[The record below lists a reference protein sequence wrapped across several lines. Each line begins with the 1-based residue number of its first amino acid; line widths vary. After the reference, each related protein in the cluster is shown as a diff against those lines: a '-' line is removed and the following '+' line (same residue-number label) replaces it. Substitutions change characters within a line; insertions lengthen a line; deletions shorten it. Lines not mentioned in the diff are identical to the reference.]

1 MKSVHDVDMTT
12 GAAPLRQRV
21 LRLASTPPSQLGL
34 LLAVLVTLCL
44 ATGAAGAADVY
55 SRRSVLKGIA
65 EQSSP
70 LTNAAL
76 QIYQS
81 LSDADATANGVFLV
95 GDQATTEPQERY
107 RHDITEAAAAL
118 STASAVAPDGNTAN
132 AAAELTAQLPVYAGL
147 VQTAQANNRQGHA
160 VGTSYLQEASELV
173 REHMLPIADRLYHD
187 ELARLATAQDK
198 AGAVAWLPVELGSLT
213 LAVLLGVQL
222 YLRRTTRRMLNQGLL
237 VATAAV
243 LVAVGWLA
251 LASSSAARHSDAGR
265 RDGSAQ
271 IEAIA
276 AARTTALSARS
287 AETLLLIAR
296 GDDTSYESDFDRAR
310 KSLDGDGTTPGSL
323 TAAHDRV
330 SQARTAVDSAIDQW
344 HRWLEQHQKLRDYDD
359 RGDTRSAVRLA
370 TGVDT
375 ESAELPTAPSPQN
388 PPSMAVG
395 ETTEA
400 LAKKVDDGLS
410 SALDQAKNR
419 FDIETASASGAL
431 VGTDAGVAAL
441 LLVAAASVVFGMSAR
456 LREYR

>member
-296 GDDTSYESDFDRAR
+296 GDDTS
-310 KSLDGDGTTPGSL
+310 PGSL

-388 PPSMAVG
+388 PQSMAVG

-400 LAKKVDDGLS
+400 LAKKVDD
-410 SALDQAKNR
+410 
-419 FDIETASASGAL
+419 
-431 VGTDAGVAAL
+431 
-441 LLVAAASVVFGMSAR
+441 
-456 LREYR
+456 